1 MLALKNAI
9 DFFFHLKWKEKYRPY
24 LLLGLFQW
32 SVIYRGEIWSR
43 SFSDDTDLA
52 LHTVEYKMVHYFIIN
67 MDPKS

>member
-9 DFFFHLKWKEKYRPY
+9 DFLFHLKWKEKYRPY
-24 LLLGLFQW
+24 LLLRLF
-32 SVIYRGEIWSR
+32 SLIL
-43 SFSDDTDLA
+43 SFIGAKYGHVVSDDTDLA

>member
-1 MLALKNAI
+1 MPSICYSILNEKKNTVPI
-9 DFFFHLKWKEKYRPY
+9 YYWNY
-24 LLLGLFQW
+24 FQW

-52 LHTVEYKMVHYFIIN
+52 LHTVEYKMVHFFIIN